1 MPYRV
6 EFAPAGERTFRR
18 LPAQVQSRLVA
29 PIEMLA
35 QAPRPVGARKVVGQ
49 IDTWRM
55 RVGEYRVV
63 YEVNDSAER
72 VIIIQVT
79 RRSETTYRG
88 R

>member
-1 MPYRV
+1 M
-6 EFAPAGERTFRR
+6 
-18 LPAQVQSRLVA
+18 
-29 PIEMLA
+29 
-35 QAPRPVGARKVVGQ
+35 GARKVVGQ